1 MVACR
6 RVGSNCLMYCMS
18 ETIRRRGW
26 FCWELTHW
34 KKIEETL
41 IDCLDIC
48 SGRRSH
54 DFGSFQAYVLID
66 SRVQVPEC
74 LVPDPQDA
82 QAFVPYSAKVI
93 LIQQVLH
100 VKCHKKA

>member
-74 LVPDPQDA
+74 LVPDPQNIRETS
-82 QAFVPYSAKVI
+82 YIHMSK
-93 LIQQVLH
+93 LISVLQG
-100 VKCHKKA
+100 KFMFP